1 MLDGP
6 GQGHPWPHN
15 PFGLW
20 GLGGMLVHPEAL
32 RLRLPKGV
40 EEAVL
45 PITLMIK
52 RKELILLKPFDLLKF
67 LIHFSLAILKG
78 ELDLSGERGER
89 GELVV
94 RERGRGGFFDGG
106 DEGEDVSGIN
116 HAQNV
121 PRFRKEHNKKQ
132 KQKPCQTQI
141 FLRLDVIVLDT
152 RPGAALAPQ
161 PFRAV
166 GFRLAPS

>member
-1 MLDGP
+1 VRNRHNA

-20 GLGGMLVHPEAL
+20 GLGGLLVHSEAL

-40 EEAVL
+40 EEAIF
-45 PITLMIK
+45 PIALGIERDK
-52 RKELILLKPFDLLKF
+52 LILLKSLNFSEF
-67 LIHFSLAILKG
+67 LIDFGLAILKR

-89 GELVV
+89 GELRV

-106 DEGEDVSGIN
+106 DKGEDVSGIN

-121 PRFRKEHNKKQ
+121 PHPRK
-132 KQKPCQTQI
+132 
-141 FLRLDVIVLDT
+141 
-152 RPGAALAPQ
+152 
-161 PFRAV
+161 
-166 GFRLAPS
+166 

>member
-32 RLRLPKGV
+32 RLRLPEGV
-40 EEAVL
+40 EEAVFSVAL
-45 PITLMIK
+45 RVK
-52 RKELILLKPFDLLKF
+52 RDKLIALKPLNLSEF

-78 ELDLSGERGER
+78 ELDLGCERGER

-121 PRFRKEHNKKQ
+121 PHFRKERNKN
-132 KQKPCQTQI
+132 
-141 FLRLDVIVLDT
+141 
-152 RPGAALAPQ
+152 
-161 PFRAV
+161 
-166 GFRLAPS
+166 